1 MTSEWIGP
9 RSRSPGATASEI
21 IDLSTTVKDAAT
33 VVRELSPQ
41 GPGADTAVAA
51 VGMEALM
58 RGSNTTEEET

>member
-1 MTSEWIGP
+1 L
-9 RSRSPGATASEI
+9 EI